1 MLSYQILNPTNS
13 HHERINKKDKK
24 IAETLDY
31 SGINFTM
38 KVKDY
43 KIVEERFNINVNIF
57 GYENRVFSL
66 HTSKKSN
73 EQELNVLLISNEEK
87 FHYAFIKDFNRLT
100 YS

>member
-31 SGINFTM
+31 NGINFTM

-43 KIVEERFNINVNIF
+43 KIVEERFNINVNFLGMKIEF
-57 GYENRVFSL
+57 FLYM
-66 HTSKKSN
+66 H
-73 EQELNVLLISNEEK
+73 
-87 FHYAFIKDFNRLT
+87 
-100 YS
+100 